1 MFAKLVNTDNY
12 ENRCMIKEN
21 IERCY
26 ENNKSCFENSQIHPI
41 GVLKHHQCF
50 RTPKVA
56 CVTLDAVLQAVLI
69 ALYFLPDIYLRQ
81 QQNMSSTK

>member
-50 RTPKVA
+50 RTPKVG
-56 CVTLDAVLQAVLI
+56 CVTAVVCGQTAT
-69 ALYFLPDIYLRQ
+69 YLTVAGQHQGRD
-81 QQNMSSTK
+81 

>member
-1 MFAKLVNTDNY
+1 
-12 ENRCMIKEN
+12 MIKEN

-50 RTPKVA
+50 RTPKVG
-56 CVTLDAVLQAVLI
+56 CVTMRRLASIIIAAVDARDSRLDTMQIQFGAVPFAGKPG
-69 ALYFLPDIYLRQ
+69 Y
-81 QQNMSSTK
+81 